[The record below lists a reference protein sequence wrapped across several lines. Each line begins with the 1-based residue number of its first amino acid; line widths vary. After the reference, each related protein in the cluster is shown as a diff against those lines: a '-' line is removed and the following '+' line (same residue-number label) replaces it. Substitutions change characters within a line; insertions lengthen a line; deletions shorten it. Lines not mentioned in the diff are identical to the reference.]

1 MLYGIE
7 CWAIKKQHIH
17 KMSVI
22 EIRMLRWISGITKK
36 NKIRNEKICLKIGV
50 APIDEKMRE
59 SCLRW
64 FGHVQRRAINALI

>member
-36 NKIRNEKICLKIGV
+36 NNIRNEKICLKIGV
-50 APIDEKMRE
+50 APIDEKVRE